1 MVATLAQPRGL
12 GVAMGDTAVADGPT
26 FAAALPTA
34 EGAQVAADAELG
46 AGPGQVAV
54 VVEDVSGRG
63 WRWQICDAD
72 TEPPADVWLVA
83 VRTWDGVWLQFA
95 SQDHAAEFLRC
106 ELAVVAARRRLV
118 ATATHGAA
126 DPGQRQLDAAARW
139 AAVLTSLR
147 AEREL
152 LYPTP

>member
-12 GVAMGDTAVADGPT
+12 GVAMGDTAVDDGPT

-118 ATATHGAA
+118 TTATHAAA